1 MGINNN
7 TSKMEI
13 STPVVNGWDL
23 HGSFLPWRLKAFIY
37 HNYPLPL
44 THRLLYCTLF
54 HTQTFTPIDV
64 SATQKIIKPLEIVT
78 SDLDKWKS

>member
-1 MGINNN
+1 MVGTYTALFYPEGSRRLFT
-7 TSKMEI
+7 TS
-13 STPVVNGWDL
+13 
-23 HGSFLPWRLKAFIY
+23 

-54 HTQTFTPIDV
+54 HTQTFIPIDV

-78 SDLDKWKS
+78 SDLNK